1 MAASSVTSEAILFF
15 DHRGI
20 SKSMLYADF
29 EAILDG
35 MVGVPE
41 FADKEVRGAYCLVN
55 GQLRVR
61 HLECAVASSG
71 GTRRP
76 GAGHGRGPDSSCLP

>member
-29 EAILDG
+29 EAIL
-35 MVGVPE
+35 
-41 FADKEVRGAYCLVN
+41 LS
-55 GQLRVR
+55 LI
-61 HLECAVASSG
+61 HI
-71 GTRRP
+71 
-76 GAGHGRGPDSSCLP
+76 

>member
-1 MAASSVTSEAILFF
+1 MFYCEK
-15 DHRGI
+15 GI

-41 FADKEVRGAYCLVN
+41 FAGKEMRGAYCLVN
-55 GQLRVR
+55 GRLRAKAMV
-61 HLECAVASSG
+61 LFLIDFDADGMAD
-71 GTRRP
+71 TTW
-76 GAGHGRGPDSSCLP
+76 